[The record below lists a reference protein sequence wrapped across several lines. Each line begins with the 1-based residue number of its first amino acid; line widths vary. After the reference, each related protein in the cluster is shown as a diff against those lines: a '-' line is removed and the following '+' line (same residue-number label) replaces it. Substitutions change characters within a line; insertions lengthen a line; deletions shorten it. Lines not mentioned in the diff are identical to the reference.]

1 MAHGQGHGKRYGPEL
16 RQGQGQGQEYQKKQG
31 QCNPRTAGP
40 CGAAHSRQ
48 APGGMAAAAAA
59 AEEAVAAAEE
69 EEEEED
75 EAAEEEEDEAAEEDA
90 AAAEEAVPAAGNLFE
105 KKLIRVTLWL
115 KKIYGDVP
123 IPEYEVNE
131 RTVDIL
137 HEVMECNEERDKDV
151 MLLIEDMK
159 DRATKYEAETEYWQD
174 VLGESLGLSVD
185 TLSEEATTDLNDLVE
200 SAVELK
206 VEDTSLTSFYSAI
219 NHMSSELYKTKSK
232 NEEMER
238 KLTTLTK
245 KLTLAMTL
253 EKQLQEDIK
262 KLNESQEAEKAM
274 AETESKNVT
283 FLECKSKDLKLKISH
298 AEDELIAMGL
308 DQSLVHEEL
317 VKSSEEVAALLKEI
331 EPLKKE
337 LASYHDLPL
346 SIPLAQV
353 KVEEARKELKA
364 LDEELTGEIE
374 ALPFELI

>member
-1 MAHGQGHGKRYGPEL
+1 
-16 RQGQGQGQEYQKKQG
+16 
-31 QCNPRTAGP
+31 
-40 CGAAHSRQ
+40 
-48 APGGMAAAAAA
+48 MAAAL
-59 AEEAVAAAEE
+59 
-69 EEEEED
+69 
-75 EAAEEEEDEAAEEDA
+75 
-90 AAAEEAVPAAGNLFE
+90 AAGGLFE
-105 KKLIRVTLWL
+105 NKLIPVTLWL
-115 KKIYGDVP
+115 KKICGDVP

-137 HEVMECNEERDKDV
+137 HEVMEYNEERDKDV

-200 SAVELK
+200 SAVELE

-245 KLTLAMTL
+245 KLTLAVTL
-253 EKQLQEDIK
+253 EKQLEEDIK
-262 KLNESQEAEKAM
+262 KINESQEAEKSM
-274 AETESKNVT
+274 AETESKNLT
-283 FLECKSKDLKLKISH
+283 FLEYKSKDLKLKISH

-308 DQSLVHEEL
+308 EPSLVHEEL

-364 LDEELTGEIE
+364 LDEELTREIE
-374 ALPFELI
+374 ALPLELT